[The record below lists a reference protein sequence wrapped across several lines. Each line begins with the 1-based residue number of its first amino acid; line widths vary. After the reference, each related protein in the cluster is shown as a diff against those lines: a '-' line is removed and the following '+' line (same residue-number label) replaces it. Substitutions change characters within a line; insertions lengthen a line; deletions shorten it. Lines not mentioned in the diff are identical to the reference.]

1 MNLDEL
7 IDTYIDTTDSTEEKR
22 KNNNFISDDDPCFQ
36 LAVRDFD
43 MSALSGPVVATS
55 PSHQL

>member
-7 IDTYIDTTDSTEEKR
+7 IDTYIDSTEEKR

-55 PSHQL
+55 PRHQL